1 MPFSDHPYRKTHRKK
16 KLIAPINK
24 TRAYRLGI
32 RKSSELAV
40 VMLSSRI
47 FKLLCLGG
55 GGGGGG
61 VVCVGVAL
69 TCAAFHRHGLDDM

>member
-1 MPFSDHPYRKTHRKK
+1 MPFSDHPYIKTRRKK
-16 KLIAPINK
+16 KPIAPINK

-32 RKSSELAV
+32 RKSSELEV

-47 FKLLCLGG
+47 FKLLPVSQCVCVCVGCVCGG

-61 VVCVGVAL
+61 G
-69 TCAAFHRHGLDDM
+69 GLC